1 MQSDDTITAD
11 ILFPTIIWQKTINFD
26 NNKLKSFVTGLM
38 SATPTAHATNIG
50 GWQSDSSKSG
60 GLPIEFADL
69 QVEFDKAVKIV
80 CEQIQ
85 LPRLRLNNLWFNVN
99 SNGSHNVLHNHM
111 DSVISGV
118 YYIDIPA
125 NDMGDIVFHRDDDAA
140 YYLPPLENVNNV
152 TTYKQTYKAA
162 TGRLILFPSWVK
174 HEVTT
179 NYSDKNR
186 ISMSFNYGVR

>member
-1 MQSDDTITAD
+1 
-11 ILFPTIIWQKTINFD
+11 
-26 NNKLKSFVTGLM
+26 
-38 SATPTAHATNIG
+38 
-50 GWQSDSSKSG
+50 
-60 GLPIEFADL
+60 
-69 QVEFDKAVKIV
+69 
-80 CEQIQ
+80 
-85 LPRLRLNNLWFNVN
+85 
-99 SNGSHNVLHNHM
+99 M

-152 TTYKQTYKAA
+152 TMYKQTYKAA